1 MQGKKD
7 RDTNADTARL
17 AIKISHSAKQNA
29 TNKINVAAATSNVQ
43 RATCSRQQAARSIS
57 LLNKQIKQ
65 KGQKG
70 ELYL

>member
-1 MQGKKD
+1 MQ
-7 RDTNADTARL
+7 
-17 AIKISHSAKQNA
+17 Q
-29 TNKINVAAATSNVQ
+29 AAS
-43 RATCSRQQAARSIS
+43 SKQQAARSIS